1 MVIHLGTFSTNRP
14 LACALQQA
22 LTTDYRKQDGRV
34 MVEQT
39 VQLPVGLRVEPTL
52 RDGHT
57 NLPTTDGLYIQKA
70 CSQAAYRTDG
80 VYMQCFLMVSQNDN
94 RTPVLHPRP
103 RTIPG
108 SGTPHAGGGN
118 ATRRN
123 VRPRPSNISTV
134 GTDSDDESNRAY
146 FSPTHAS
153 PTGALALRNI

>member
-1 MVIHLGTFSTNRP
+1 MHE
-14 LACALQQA
+14 LAF
-22 LTTDYRKQDGRV
+22 
-34 MVEQT
+34 
-39 VQLPVGLRVEPTL
+39 LPFCQFVKHS

-57 NLPTTDGLYIQKA
+57 NLPSTDGIYIQKA

-94 RTPVLHPRP
+94 RTPVLGPRP

-108 SGTPHAGGGN
+108 LGTPPAGGGN
-118 ATRRN
+118 PRRN
-123 VRPRPSNISTV
+123 VRRRPSNVSTV
-134 GTDSDDESNRAY
+134 DSDDESNRAY